1 MKQLILDDREQMT
14 RDPEKRK
21 QIRLSPWSP
30 LLSVDQLWTTVQG
43 GRPQA
48 EHSDFVE
55 LRRRRFEFRGT
66 DMTVSYG
73 VEVQKEDICAGK

>member
-1 MKQLILDDREQMT
+1 MKRLILDNREQKT

-30 LLSVDQLWTTVQG
+30 LPFVDQLWTTVQG

-48 EHSDFVE
+48 EHSGFVE
-55 LRRRRFEFRGT
+55 FRRHRFEFRGT
-66 DMTVSYG
+66 DVTVSYG
-73 VEVQKEDICAGK
+73 AEVQKGDICAGK